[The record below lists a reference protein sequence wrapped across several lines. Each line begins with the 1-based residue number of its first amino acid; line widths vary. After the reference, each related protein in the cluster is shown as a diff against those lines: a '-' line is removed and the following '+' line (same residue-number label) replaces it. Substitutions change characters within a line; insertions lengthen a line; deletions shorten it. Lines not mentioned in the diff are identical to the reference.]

1 MNSLGLNQGAGNGTE
16 AAQSATAGSTPL
28 NMYYTIQSGDTLWKI
43 SEKFYG
49 TGMYWEK
56 IYQDNKDRISN
67 PNKIYAG
74 QEIVIQMT
82 TLTSAE
88 ISGAED
94 VTYYVVQKGD
104 TLWSIARKH
113 YGKRRYWKKIWNAN
127 SAITNPNRIYAGQTI
142 ILPKL

>member
-1 MNSLGLNQGAGNGTE
+1 MSIRPLIQPGAE
-16 AAQSATAGSTPL
+16 LRFKIAAV
-28 NMYYTIQSGDTLWKI
+28 
-43 SEKFYG
+43 EH
-49 TGMYWEK
+49 
-56 IYQDNKDRISN
+56 
-67 PNKIYAG
+67 AG

-104 TLWSIARKH
+104 TLWSIARKY

>member
-1 MNSLGLNQGAGNGTE
+1 MEIPAITETLEITAIPINSGNSGNSGNTQNGQSAASGKVNSLGLNQGAGNGTE

-88 ISGAED
+88 TAE
-94 VTYYVVQKGD
+94 
-104 TLWSIARKH
+104 RKM
-113 YGKRRYWKKIWNAN
+113 
-127 SAITNPNRIYAGQTI
+127 
-142 ILPKL
+142 

>member
-1 MNSLGLNQGAGNGTE
+1 
-16 AAQSATAGSTPL
+16 
-28 NMYYTIQSGDTLWKI
+28 MYYTIQSGDTLWKI

-67 PNKIYAG
+67 PNQIYAG

-127 SAITNPNRIYAGQTI
+127 SAITDPNRIYVGQTI